1 MVERILITKVA
12 IASVLLNTPK
22 GLMPLTS
29 DEISILEDL
38 KAILSPFEHATVHTS
53 SSTSVT
59 VSSVIPVVC
68 GILHNLTAMKTKLKT
83 KVGQDFCD
91 DILQGVNKRLVPYE
105 NRTVTRMTTILDP
118 RFKKEGFWNPFN
130 SSQGVKS
137 LEDELSHINAS
148 TKFSASSSPPTP
160 ESTADSNPLFCFLQT
175 NQLQKIQSGR
185 VDSILA
191 LRQYLNA
198 SNMEPAQ
205 NPLDYWKISND
216 NGFRSC
222 VLKYFCVPAT
232 STESERMFSKA
243 GLVVSEK
250 RSSLK
255 PKNVNMILLY
265 PCRGYYNFGQK
276 FVTQ

>member
-1 MVERILITKVA
+1 
-12 IASVLLNTPK
+12 
-22 GLMPLTS
+22 MPLTS

-68 GILHNLTAMKTKLKT
+68 GILHNLTGMKTKLQT
-83 KVGQDFCD
+83 KVGQGVCD

-130 SSQGVKS
+130 FSQGVKS
-137 LEDELSHINAS
+137 LEDDLSLINAP
-148 TKFSASSSPPTP
+148 TKSSAFSSPPTP
-160 ESTADSNPLFCFLQT
+160 ESTAESNLLFSFLQT
-175 NQLQKIQSGR
+175 NQTQKIQSGR
-185 VDSILA
+185 VDSILD
-191 LRQYLNA
+191 LRKYLNA
-198 SNMEPAQ
+198 INLDPAQ

-216 NGFRSC
+216 AGFKTC
-222 VLKYFCVPAT
+222 VFKYFCVPAT

-255 PKNVNMILLY
+255 PKMSI
-265 PCRGYYNFGQK
+265 
-276 FVTQ
+276 